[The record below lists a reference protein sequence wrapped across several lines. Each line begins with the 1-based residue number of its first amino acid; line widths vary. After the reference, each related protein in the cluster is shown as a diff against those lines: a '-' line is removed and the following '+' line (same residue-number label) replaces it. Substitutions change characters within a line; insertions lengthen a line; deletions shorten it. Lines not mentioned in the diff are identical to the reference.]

1 MTTPDL
7 TQAPDLTIC
16 DREPIHIPGRIQ
28 PHGVLIALSEPDLQ
42 ILQVSVNC
50 ADLLGQTAE
59 QLLGQPLAALL
70 DEDHI
75 EYLRRTLAHED
86 LEQNPLYIW
95 TAQPRGTAQQFD
107 GLLHRNDG
115 LLILELE
122 LARPAQEQS
131 PDFYRLVKRVIA
143 RIQRAPSFA
152 AFCDAAA
159 SETRALTGFD
169 RVMIY
174 QFDSDGHGTVI
185 AEALADGLAPYLGLH
200 YPASDIPQ
208 QARALY
214 LRNWLRLIPDARYAP
229 ADIVPTLTP
238 GRGGPID
245 LSHSILRSVSPVHL
259 EYLANMG
266 VAASM
271 SISLVKDGA
280 LWGLIACHHSA
291 PHYVSYEVRA
301 ACEFLGQAVSL
312 QLAAKQD
319 AESYAYRERI
329 KTVSAQM
336 TQRMAEANPWYS
348 ALVTGE
354 PTMLSLFDASGAALC
369 YEDTISLLGVTPD
382 EADVR
387 ALVGWLSA
395 HADDDIFVSASAA
408 RDCPALA
415 HRADVASGVLAAP
428 ISRELGEYLIWFRPE
443 VVQTVH
449 WGGEPTKAVVASE
462 DGLRLSPRKSFERWQ
477 ELVAQQSIPWAPV
490 EIEAASE
497 LRNAIQTVV
506 LRRAAELTRL
516 NADLERSNIELDAFA
531 YIASHDLKEP
541 LRGLHNYAYF
551 LLEDYREQIDDE
563 GRAKLQTMIRLTQRM
578 DALIDSL
585 LHYSRVGRVDL
596 AVQETPMDELLHEI
610 LETLALTLSG
620 TEVRMIGPLPTLR
633 CDRVRIREVF
643 QNLISNATKYN
654 TRPDKW
660 IEIGYIAPDPHEST
674 PRHARLHTFYVRDNG
689 IGVQEKHV
697 ETIFRIFKRLHGRD
711 QFGGGTGAG
720 LTIAKK
726 IVERHG
732 GTIWVESTYGEGSTF
747 FFTMQELA

>member
-1 MTTPDL
+1 MTSPDL
-7 TQAPDLTIC
+7 TQEPDLTIC

-28 PHGVLIALSEPDLQ
+28 PHGLLIALSEPDLR
-42 ILQVSVNC
+42 IIQVSTNC
-50 ADLLGQTAE
+50 ANLLGQAPE

-70 DEDHI
+70 NEDHI
-75 EYLRRTLAHED
+75 AYLRRTLAHED
-86 LEQNPLYIW
+86 VEQNPLYIW
-95 TAQPRGTAQQFD
+95 TVQPRGAAQRYD
-107 GLLHRNDG
+107 GLLHRIGD

-122 LARPAQEQS
+122 LARPAPEQS
-131 PDFYRLVKRVIA
+131 PDFYRIVKRVIA
-143 RIQRAPSFA
+143 RLQQTPSFA

-159 SETRALTGFD
+159 NETRALTGFD

-174 QFDSDGHGTVI
+174 QFDCDGHGTVI
-185 AEALADGLAPYLGLH
+185 AEALADGLPSYLGLH
-200 YPASDIPQ
+200 YPASDIPK

-229 ADIVPTLTP
+229 ADILPTLTP
-238 GRGGPID
+238 GRGSPID

-271 SISLVKDGA
+271 SISLVKGGE
-280 LWGLIACHHSA
+280 LWGLIACHHSS
-291 PHYVSYEVRA
+291 PRYISYEVRA

-312 QLAAKQD
+312 QIAAKQD
-319 AESYAYRERI
+319 VESYAYRERI
-329 KTVSAQM
+329 KTISAQM
-336 TQRMAEANPWYS
+336 TQRMAEADPWYS
-348 ALVTGE
+348 ALVNGE
-354 PTMLSLFDASGAALC
+354 PTLLSLIDASGAALF
-369 YEDTISLLGVTPD
+369 YEDKVSLLGVTPD
-382 EADVR
+382 EAEVR
-387 ALVGWLSA
+387 ALVRWLSA
-395 HADDDIFVSASAA
+395 RADDDIYVSASAA

-415 HRADVASGVLAAP
+415 HHTDIASGVLAVP
-428 ISRELGEYLIWFRPE
+428 ISHELGEYLIWFRPE
-443 VVQTVH
+443 VVQIVH
-449 WGGEPTKAVVASE
+449 WGGEPTKAVVSSE

-477 ELVAQQSIPWAPV
+477 ELVAQRAIPWAAA

-497 LRNAIQTVV
+497 LRNAIQSVV
-506 LRRAAELTRL
+506 LRRAAKLMQL

-551 LLEDYREQIDDE
+551 LLEDYREQIDDD

-578 DALIDSL
+578 DILIDSL

-596 AVQETPMDELLHEI
+596 AVQETPMEELLREI
-610 LETLALTLSG
+610 METLALTLG
-620 TEVRMIGPLPTLR
+620 ATEVRIVGPLPTIR

-643 QNLISNATKYN
+643 QNLISNAIRYN
-654 TRPDKW
+654 TRPERW
-660 IEIGYIAPDPHEST
+660 IEIGYITPGPHEST
-674 PRHARLHTFYVRDNG
+674 PRQAHLHTFYVRDNG
-689 IGVQEKHV
+689 IGVQEKHF

-732 GTIWVESTYGEGSTF
+732 GTIWVESNYGEGSTF
-747 FFTMQELA
+747 FFTIQELA